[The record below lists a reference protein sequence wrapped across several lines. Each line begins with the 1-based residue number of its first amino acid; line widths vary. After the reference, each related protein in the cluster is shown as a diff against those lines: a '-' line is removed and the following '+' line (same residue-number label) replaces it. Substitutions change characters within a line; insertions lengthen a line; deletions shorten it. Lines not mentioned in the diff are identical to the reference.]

1 MRKIDTAI
9 IIINHNHKKSII
21 KLIESIYAH
30 NNLETT
36 KIIFIQNKPSKFVK
50 NYIKDFDAIVF
61 VENKD
66 IQGFARNVNDAI
78 HLAKSMFSVNYFLL
92 LNPDIVL
99 RNNILSPFTKMI
111 DNDKEIG
118 IIGPKLLN
126 EDGSIQ
132 FSCRKFYNL
141 KYIFIRMFRLS
152 YIIGSKIENNILMKN
167 VNHDEQSNVDWI
179 SGAAMFFNKEFLD
192 KVGVFDDKN
201 YFMYGE
207 DQDLCLRS
215 WHNNLKVVY
224 NPQVECFHS
233 YGRKGSS
240 LKISKY
246 SYYQLYSTVKMFKK
260 FKFSLKR

>member
-1 MRKIDTAI
+1 MKDKIYNPQENIT
-9 IIINHNHKKSII
+9 NS
-21 KLIESIYAH
+21 
-30 NNLETT
+30 
-36 KIIFIQNKPSKFVK
+36 
-50 NYIKDFDAIVF
+50 YIKDFDEIVF

-66 IQGFARNVNDAI
+66 IQGFSRNVNDAI

-92 LNPDIVL
+92 LNPDIVIK
-99 RNNILSPFTKMI
+99 NNILSPFIEMI
-111 DNDKEIG
+111 DNNKEIG

-126 EDGSIQ
+126 DDGTIQ
-132 FSCRKFYNL
+132 YSCRKFYSL

-152 YIIGSKIENNILMKN
+152 FIFGNKIENNILMKSFSHN
-167 VNHDEQSNVDWI
+167 EQSDVDWI

-192 KVGVFDDKN
+192 KVGIFDDKN

-215 WHNNLKVVY
+215 WHNNLKVIY

-240 LKISKY
+240 IKISKY
-246 SYYQLYSTVKMFKK
+246 NFYQLYSTIQMFKK

>member
-9 IIINHNHKKSII
+9 IIVNHNHKNSILKLIKSI
-21 KLIESIYAH
+21 YDYH
-30 NNLETT
+30 NLENT
-36 KIIFIQNKPSKFVK
+36 KIIFIQNKPSQFVK
-50 NYIKDFDAIVF
+50 NYIKDFDEIVF
-61 VENKD
+61 VENKN
-66 IQGFARNVNDAI
+66 IQGFARNVNNAI
-78 HLAKSMFSVNYFLL
+78 HLARSMFSVNYFLL

-99 RNNILSPFTKMI
+99 KNNILSPFTRII
-111 DNDKEIG
+111 DNNNGIG

-132 FSCRKFYNL
+132 YSCRKFYSL

-152 YIIGSKIENNILMKN
+152 YLLGSKIEDNILMKN
-167 VNHDEQSNVDWI
+167 FNHDKQSDVDWI
-179 SGAAMFFNKEFLD
+179 SGAVMFFNKEFLD

-201 YFMYGE
+201 FFMYGE

-224 NPQVECFHS
+224 YPGVECFHS
-233 YGRKGSS
+233 YQRKGSS

-246 SYYQLYSTVKMFKK
+246 SFYQLYSTYRMFKK
-260 FKFSLKR
+260 FKFLLKR